1 MDGSGFVPEFPRR
14 DRRESK
20 WWSIPLLL
28 FWVFVLITLALSSPS
43 PGTELPRALAASPL
57 SSSYVVQQA
66 PGR

>member
-1 MDGSGFVPEFPRR
+1 
-14 DRRESK
+14 
-20 WWSIPLLL
+20 
-28 FWVFVLITLALSSPS
+28 VLITLALSSPS